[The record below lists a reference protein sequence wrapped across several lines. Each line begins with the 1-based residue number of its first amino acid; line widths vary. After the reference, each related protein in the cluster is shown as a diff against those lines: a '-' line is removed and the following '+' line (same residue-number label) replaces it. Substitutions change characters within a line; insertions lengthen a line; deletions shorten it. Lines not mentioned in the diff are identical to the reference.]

1 MSSLL
6 YIMETRS
13 APTPHYIYTLVYYT
27 MAAYVLWCYRV
38 LRSCVLIVARLFY
51 AEHGDAVYYTVKGI
65 GRALRVYVFYRARLC
80 RLAARCILYR

>member
-1 MSSLL
+1 MDIYGEFKQSYYDDMLSLSGDKPIAL
-6 YIMETRS
+6 
-13 APTPHYIYTLVYYT
+13 
-27 MAAYVLWCYRV
+27 AAYVLWCYRV

-65 GRALRVYVFYRARLC
+65 GRALRVYVFYRTRLC